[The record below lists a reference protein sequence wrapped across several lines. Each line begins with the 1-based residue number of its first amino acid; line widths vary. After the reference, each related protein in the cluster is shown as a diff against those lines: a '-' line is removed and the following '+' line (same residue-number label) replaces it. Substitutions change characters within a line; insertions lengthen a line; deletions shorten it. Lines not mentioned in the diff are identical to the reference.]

1 MKSIIKVSSVLKSTF
16 QSPRGVL
23 LTLALTSLLS
33 CGFGLAENNF
43 AGAIPRPDSTQ
54 LSQRPQSQGNKLPK
68 AIANQILQDAS
79 KRSGIPK
86 RQLRITQVTSKT
98 FGNPCEF
105 NFGEICTREYNP
117 VEGWEV
123 VVRVRKDSWTYR
135 VDKSGKQIVLDPQ
148 VSASQTLPKAIA
160 DAVLSDA
167 SKRSGVGIADLKITQ
182 ATSKTFGNP
191 CQFNFGEV
199 CTQQYDPVEGWEV
212 IVKVK
217 EQSWTY
223 HVNKSGSQ
231 IVLDPKVSATGKSY

>member
-1 MKSIIKVSSVLKSTF
+1 MKSIIQASAVLKNTF
-16 QSPRGVL
+16 HSPRGVL

-43 AGAIPRPDSTQ
+43 AGAIPRPDNTQ

-79 KRSGIPK
+79 KLSGIPK
-86 RQLRITQVTSKT
+86 RELQITEVTSKT

-123 VVRVRKDSWTYR
+123 VVRVRKDSWTYHI
-135 VDKSGKQIVLDPQ
+135 DKSGKQIVLDPQ
-148 VSASQTLPKAIA
+148 VSALQTLPKAIA

-167 SKRSGVGIADLKITQ
+167 SKRSGVGIGDLKITQ
-182 ATSKTFGNP
+182 ATLKTFGNP

-231 IVLDPKVSATGKSY
+231 IVLDPKVSATGKS

>member
-1 MKSIIKVSSVLKSTF
+1 ML
-16 QSPRGVL
+16 P
-23 LTLALTSLLS
+23 
-33 CGFGLAENNF
+33 
-43 AGAIPRPDSTQ
+43 
-54 LSQRPQSQGNKLPK
+54 KLPK

-148 VSASQTLPKAIA
+148 VSALQTLPKAIA

-182 ATSKTFGNP
+182 ATPKTFGNP

-212 IVKVK
+212 IVCTQQYDPVEGWEVIVKLK

-231 IVLDPKVSATGKSY
+231 IVLDPKVSATQKS

>member
-1 MKSIIKVSSVLKSTF
+1 MKSIIQASAVIKNAF

-33 CGFGLAENNF
+33 CGFGVTENSS
-43 AGAIPRPDSTQ
+43 ALAIPRPVSTQ
-54 LSQRPQSQGNKLPK
+54 LSQRPESKLPK

-86 RQLRITQVTSKT
+86 RQLQITQVTSKT

-105 NFGEICTREYNP
+105 NFGEVCTKEYNP
-117 VEGWEV
+117 VEGWKV
-123 VVRVRKDSWTYR
+123 VVRVGQDSWTYH

-148 VSASQTLPKAIA
+148 VSALQTLPKAIA
-160 DAVLSDA
+160 DAILSDA

-182 ATSKTFGNP
+182 ATPKTFGNP
-191 CQFNFGEV
+191 CQFSFGEV
-199 CTQQYDPVEGWEV
+199 CTQQYDPVEGWEI
-212 IVKVK
+212 IVKLK

-231 IVLDPKVSATGKSY
+231 IVLDPKVSATEKS